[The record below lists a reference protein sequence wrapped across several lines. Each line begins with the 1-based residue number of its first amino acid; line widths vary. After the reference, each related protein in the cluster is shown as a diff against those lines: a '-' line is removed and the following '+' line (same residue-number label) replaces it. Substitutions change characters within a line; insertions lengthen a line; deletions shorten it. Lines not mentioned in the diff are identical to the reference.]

1 MQDPHGVALPVR
13 GHTPDKTDRMQGLMR
28 GIDWQSG
35 MLTVDF
41 LSSCSSVRGE
51 IPAEASA
58 MAGGE

>member
-1 MQDPHGVALPVR
+1 MGWRCQLEVTHLTR
-13 GHTPDKTDRMQGLMR
+13 QTDRMQGLMR

-41 LSSCSSVRGE
+41 LASHSRVRGE

-58 MAGGE
+58 VAGGE

>member
-1 MQDPHGVALPVR
+1 MGWRCQSKVTHLTR
-13 GHTPDKTDRMQGLMR
+13 QTDRMQGLMR

-41 LSSCSSVRGE
+41 LASRSSVRGE

-58 MAGGE
+58 VAGGE